1 MSTEGQRKC
10 CHCATWFKPDPR
22 NTYHQRFCRKK
33 ECQAAS
39 KAASQKKWCR
49 RNPSYFRGEGH
60 VRRVR
65 DWRKKHPGYWRREG
79 AGRGGAPPDALQEVL
94 FAQGFDYK
102 DIKVFRNCLFEE
114 ISRPLQDVLSA
125 QRHALVGL
133 TAMITG
139 DVLQDD
145 IVRALT
151 TCYEHGQRI
160 NPDIWKVGMPWMQ
173 KQEVSHERT
182 QTDHTGTKATCSPAV

>member
-1 MSTEGQRKC
+1 MSTEGKRKC
-10 CHCATWFKPDPR
+10 CHCASWFKPDPH
-22 NTYHQRFCRKK
+22 NAYHQRFCRKK

-39 KAASQKKWCR
+39 KAASQKKWWR
-49 RNPSYFRGEGH
+49 RNPSYFRGETH

-79 AGRGGAPPDALQEVL
+79 GKRGCAPPDA
-94 FAQGFDYK
+94 
-102 DIKVFRNCLFEE
+102 
-114 ISRPLQDVLSA
+114 LQDVLSA

-139 DVLQDD
+139 DALQDD

-151 TCYEHGQRI
+151 TCYERGQSI
-160 NPDIWKVGMPWMQ
+160 GLDIWKVGMPCMQ
-173 KQEVSHERT
+173 KQEVCHEKA
-182 QTDHTGTKATCSPAV
+182 QTYSTGTKTACSPAVQLD